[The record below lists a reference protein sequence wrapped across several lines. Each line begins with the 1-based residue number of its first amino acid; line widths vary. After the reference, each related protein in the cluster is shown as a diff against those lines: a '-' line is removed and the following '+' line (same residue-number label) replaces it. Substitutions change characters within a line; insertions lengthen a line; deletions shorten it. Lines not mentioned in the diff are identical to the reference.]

1 MGKAGRIGGIF
12 ETGVLRRRSLSAGM
26 VSNLPADGQGL
37 LFEKTAAA
45 GFEFF
50 VRTADAVLF
59 YAG

>member
-12 ETGVLRRRSLSAGM
+12 EIGVFRRRGLSAGM
-26 VSNLPADGQGL
+26 VSNLSADGQGL

-59 YAG
+59 HAG

>member
-1 MGKAGRIGGIF
+1 MGGIF
-12 ETGVLRRRSLSAGM
+12 EAGVFRRRSLSANM
-26 VSNLPADGQGL
+26 VSNLSADGQGL

-59 YAG
+59 HAG

>member
-1 MGKAGRIGGIF
+1 MGRAGRIGGIF
-12 ETGVLRRRSLSAGM
+12 EIGVFRRCSLSAGM
-26 VSNLPADGQGL
+26 VSNFPADGQGL

-59 YAG
+59 HAG